1 MYSTILIPTDGS
13 SCATRALDHGLEQAA
28 RLDATVHLL
37 YVLDTNRGPESD
49 WDIVVER
56 QEAEGERVLEDGLER
71 ASDAGCTATP
81 HLRRGRPSDDIC
93 RAVTEYG
100 ADLVVMGTCGR
111 SGLDRILRPGSTT
124 ERVIQNCSC
133 PVTVVPPGVDPSD

>member
-13 SCATRALDHGLEQAA
+13 SCATQALDHGLKQAA
-28 RLDATVHLL
+28 RHDADVHLL

-49 WDIVVER
+49 WDVVVER
-56 QEAEGERVLEDGLER
+56 QEAQGERVLEEGLKR
-71 ASDAGCTATP
+71 AHDAGYSATP
-81 HLRRGRPSDDIC
+81 HLRRGRPSEEIC
-93 RAVTEYG
+93 RAASEYG

-124 ERVIQNCSC
+124 ERVIQNCGC
-133 PVTVVPPGVDPSD
+133 PVTVIPPAVDPSD